1 MQGFDSRQLHSD
13 SAGQRVAVAF
23 LLAFAG
29 AMLAAVFDL
38 ASAGPWHFVVIAGA
52 LTVGFGVPIAVGLAF
67 SPSLRPIRDLAEG
80 TERVAAGDF
89 RQRLPVVQDDDLGAL
104 AASLNRMQ
112 GGFG

>member
-1 MQGFDSRQLHSD
+1 
-13 SAGQRVAVAF
+13 VAVAF